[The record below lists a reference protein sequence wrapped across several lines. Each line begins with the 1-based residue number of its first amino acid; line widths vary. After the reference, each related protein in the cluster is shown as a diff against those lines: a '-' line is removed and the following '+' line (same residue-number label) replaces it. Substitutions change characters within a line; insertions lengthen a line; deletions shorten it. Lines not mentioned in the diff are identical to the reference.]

1 MGSFR
6 FHKRNHFRIQILGL
20 KRFSKKSRQLVK
32 MKGRAEEG
40 PVHCSGSARELPIR
54 VRQTRSTFHR
64 HAQRNASLCRDVRL
78 QSRSFARWNQSLRP
92 SPNSLDPDSPS
103 TRAILTS
110 GSHYFGLSRETAG
123 ATTRIDMQWLQPP
136 SNPEANEV
144 YRFYLPLITVFP

>member
-1 MGSFR
+1 VIGSVSLELR
-6 FHKRNHFRIQILGL
+6 LELIDSESPIPISTNAVS
-20 KRFSKKSRQLVK
+20 FSSL
-32 MKGRAEEG
+32 AE
-40 PVHCSGSARELPIR
+40 
-54 VRQTRSTFHR
+54 
-64 HAQRNASLCRDVRL
+64 RNAFRRRDVRP
-78 QSRSFARWNQSLRP
+78 QSRLFAHRNPRLRP